1 MPIQSNRYY
10 NNPQFAQAAANLSSL
25 FAPPSGAD
33 AANWANAAAT
43 RAEAARLAQ
52 FFELSQDPNADWSVL
67 DRTFVGVGGAP
78 NQTLEAVDRNNATQ
92 RYGYD
97 RTFDAST
104 QNNIRDNQRA
114 LTEREIIEAAE
125 LERLGIT
132 DATTRRGQDI
142 TAGTA
147 ITTNRLDNQRSA
159 ITDLYGPLNPGQV
172 RPAVPDDL
180 MDAIGLPGVGP
191 VAGTPKPLSEDEVTA
206 QIIQTL
212 DPAAQQAIA
221 FGSTP
226 VTNVVTPEGP
236 RIATTLDAIGQEPVI
251 NRGSEARPDLLN
263 YRTPDGAAGT
273 AVYDIDTGA
282 LVDTQTGE
290 RLPAGSQTFKA
301 QSGGSVDD
309 ALGTTA
315 NNQAERQLL
324 DITVAKNT
332 ALRLRDLISQSP
344 ASQGAVG
351 WLRGTAQNIIATGG
365 ELGEFFGGGVAEAE
379 RALESGLIDQN
390 LAGAFDPNIPAIELM
405 ANLLAFQYAK
415 TTTGERLSNEMLRTT
430 KEALGLT
437 GLTANRESS
446 LARLDSA
453 ISLIEDQEEIYRR
466 ARAGGVNSLA
476 TGRTAPAGPTP
487 EAGGPRLRFNPETG
501 QIE

>member
-1 MPIQSNRYY
+1 MPIRSSGYY
-10 NNPQFAQAAANLSSL
+10 NNPAFAQAAANLSSL

-33 AANWANAAAT
+33 AANWSNAQAT
-43 RAEAARLAQ
+43 QAEAARLAQ
-52 FFELSQDPNADWSVL
+52 FFQTARDPSTDWSTL
-67 DRTFVGVGGAP
+67 DRLYVGVGGAP

-97 RTFDAST
+97 RTYEAST
-104 QNNIRDNQRA
+104 ENNVRDN
-114 LTEREIIEAAE
+114 LTELEKQQLIEEAAFD
-125 LERLGIT
+125 RLGVT
-132 DATTRRGQDI
+132 DATERRGQDV
-142 TAGTA
+142 TANTT

-159 ITDLYGPLNPGQV
+159 ITDLYSPLDQGQV
-172 RPAVPDDL
+172 RPAVPDEL
-180 MDAIGLPGVGP
+180 MEAIGLPGVAP
-191 VAGTPKPLSEDEVTA
+191 VAGAPKPLSEDEVTA
-206 QIIQTL
+206 EIIRTL
-212 DPAAQQAIA
+212 DPSAQQAIA

-226 VTNVVTPEGP
+226 VTNVQTPAGP

-263 YRTPDGAAGT
+263 YRTPDGKAGT
-273 AVYDIDTGA
+273 AIYDMDLNT
-282 LVDTQTGE
+282 LVDTQNGQP
-290 RLPAGSQTFKA
+290 LPPGSQTFKA
-301 QSGGSVDD
+301 QSGGTVED

-332 ALRLRDLISQSP
+332 ALRLRDLIESSP

-351 WLRGTAQNIIATGG
+351 WLRGTAQNLIATGG
-365 ELGEFFGGGVAEAE
+365 ELGDFFGSGVAEAE
-379 RALESGLIDQN
+379 KALESGLIDQN

-437 GLTANRESS
+437 GLTANRQSS

-466 ARAGGVNSLA
+466 ARAGGVNALA
-476 TGRTAPAGPTP
+476 TGRTEPVGPAPGAGET
-487 EAGGPRLRFNPETG
+487 RLRFDPATG
-501 QIE
+501 RIE